1 MIETTQLKYLRI
13 ALVLVGIIFIFG
25 IYLLMIVWPSGWTWH
40 SGHSDYPLMIVGI
53 YATLGVFL
61 ILAARDP
68 LAHRSL
74 IWFTVWSS
82 VIHGGIMAVQ
92 ALAPNSHEHL
102 VGDVPAL
109 FIIAIVLALLTPRG
123 SRAVSHA
130 NV

>member
-1 MIETTQLKYLRI
+1 MIETTQLNYLRI
-13 ALVLVGIIFIFG
+13 ALVLIGIIFIC
-25 IYLLMIVWPSGWTWH
+25 IYPLMIVWPSGWKWH
-40 SGHSDYPLMIVGI
+40 SGHSDYSLMIVGI

-61 ILAARDP
+61 IFAARDP

-92 ALAPNSHEHL
+92 AMAPNSHGHL

-109 FIIAIVLALLTPRG
+109 LVVAIVLAMLMPRG
-123 SRAVSHA
+123 SREVSHA
-130 NV
+130 NA

>member
-1 MIETTQLKYLRI
+1 
-13 ALVLVGIIFIFG
+13 
-25 IYLLMIVWPSGWTWH
+25 
-40 SGHSDYPLMIVGI
+40 MIVGI

-61 ILAARDP
+61 IFAARDP

-92 ALAPNSHEHL
+92 ALAPNSHGHL

-109 FIIAIVLALLTPRG
+109 LVVAIVLAMLMPRG
-123 SRAVSHA
+123 SREVSHA
-130 NV
+130 NA